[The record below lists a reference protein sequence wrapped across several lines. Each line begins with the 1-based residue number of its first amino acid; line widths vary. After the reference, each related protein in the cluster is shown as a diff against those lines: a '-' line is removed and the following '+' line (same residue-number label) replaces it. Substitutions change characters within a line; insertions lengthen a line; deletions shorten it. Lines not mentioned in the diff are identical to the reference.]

1 MLNCHLYFIT
11 FRLYFKRIVLSFS
24 DKVFNNKHFYAQTAC
39 VVGPSKS
46 ISNFVCQPACRT
58 ACLFVCQPAC
68 RTACLFVCHLP
79 AYLPSIYLSAYLP
92 SVCLYAYLFTCLS
105 TCRHA
110 SISLLPCISSIYYQ
124 ASEHI
129 PVLSI
134 GHPAST
140 VLLTLSLLWRKRK
153 NHGQTQNVSSQ
164 LL

>member
-1 MLNCHLYFIT
+1 MHSRPKQINLKFC
-11 FRLYFKRIVLSFS
+11 LSTCLS
-24 DKVFNNKHFYAQTAC
+24 TC
-39 VVGPSKS
+39 LS
-46 ISNFVCQPACRT
+46 VCQPACLPANLPT
-58 ACLFVCQPAC
+58 CLPVCQPAC

-110 SISLLPCISSIYYQ
+110 SISLLLCISSIYYHT
-124 ASEHI
+124 SEHI

-134 GHPAST
+134 GRPAST

-153 NHGQTQNVSSQ
+153 NPGQIQNVSSQ
-164 LL
+164 LP